1 MLELSVATIKE
12 LRERTGA
19 GIMDCKRA
27 LEETSGDM
35 DKAEE
40 LLTQQGIASAVKK
53 ATRST
58 EEGIVES
65 YIHSGGRIGVLIE
78 VNCETDFV
86 ARTDDFK
93 ELAHDVAMQVAAMSP
108 SYVSSDD
115 VPDGE
120 DADSAETVLM
130 FQPFIKDPSK
140 SVQDLVNEGIGKL
153 GENIRVRRFTRFSL
167 GE

>member
-1 MLELSVATIKE
+1 MELSVTTIKE

-27 LEETSGDM
+27 LEETAGDLG
-35 DKAEE
+35 KAEE
-40 LLTQQGIASAVKK
+40 ILAKQGIASASKK

-65 YIHSGGRIGVLIE
+65 YIHSGGRIGVLLE

-93 ELAHDVAMQVAAMSP
+93 ELAHDLAMQVAAMAP
-108 SYVSSDD
+108 SYVTSEE
-115 VPDGE
+115 VPDDE

-130 FQPFIKDPSK
+130 HQPFIKDPSK
-140 SVQDLVNEGIGKL
+140 SIQDLVNEGIGKL